1 MANQICSIKTQMG
14 HGEPSTEPWSTGQGW
29 KAEDFANL
37 ETPCFV
43 VDEKKLEHNMKIL
56 KRVQKEAGCKI
67 LLALKGFSMFS
78 ISPLVKKYLAGT
90 EASSIDEARLGC
102 EEFSGETH
110 TFSPAYTEKNIAEYI
125 KYSDHLIFNSFSQ
138 WKRIRPIILKSK
150 KKVSCGL
157 RVNPEHCEAGTPMY
171 DPCGPNSRLG
181 IIRKNFEE
189 KELDGIEGLHY
200 HNLCQLNADAMV
212 RTLESFEEKFKE
224 FLPRMKWM
232 NFGGGHHITRGD
244 YDVDLLIK
252 TIKDFK
258 KRYPH
263 LEVYLEPG
271 EAVGLNAGVLVTS
284 VADIIDNGM
293 NIAILDF
300 SAAAHVPDIL
310 EMPYKPTILGA
321 DTGKKYPH
329 VYRLGG
335 PSCLAGDVIGNYTFK
350 KKLAIGDKLIFL
362 NMAIYTMVK
371 TNTFNGIRLP
381 SIFLRKSSGKF
392 KLVKKFSYEDFKG
405 RLS

>member
-1 MANQICSIKTQMG
+1 MSNPN
-14 HGEPSTEPWSTGQGW
+14 GEPSIESWSTEVGW

-43 VDEKKLEHNMKIL
+43 VDEKVLERNLKIL
-56 KRVQKEAGCKI
+56 GRVQKQAGCKV

-78 ISPLVKKYLAGT
+78 VFPLIKKYLPGT
-90 EASSIDEARLGC
+90 EASSIDEARLGH
-102 EEFSGETH
+102 EEFGGETH
-110 TFSPAYTEKNIAEYI
+110 TFSPAYTEKNIAGYI

-138 WKRIRPIILKSK
+138 WKRIRPLILKSK
-150 KKVSCGL
+150 KMVSCGL
-157 RVNPEHCEAGTPMY
+157 RINPEHCETKTPMY

-181 IIRKNFEE
+181 VVRKKFEE
-189 KELDGIEGLHY
+189 GELDGLDGLHY

-212 RTLESFEEKFKE
+212 RTLKVFEEKFGK
-224 FLPRMKWM
+224 FLPKMKWV
-232 NFGGGHHITRGD
+232 NFGGGHHIVRKD
-244 YDVDLLIK
+244 YKINLLIK

-258 KRYPH
+258 KRHPH
-263 LEVYLEPG
+263 LKVYLEPG
-271 EAVGLNAGVLVTS
+271 EAVALNAGVLVGS
-284 VADIIDNGM
+284 VADIINNGM
-293 NIAILDF
+293 DIAILDV
-300 SAAAHVPDIL
+300 SPATHVPDIL
-310 EMPYKPTILGA
+310 EMPYKPTIIGA

-350 KKLAIGDKLIFL
+350 KKLAIGDKMIFL

-392 KLVKKFSYEDFKG
+392 RLVKKFGYADFKNK
-405 RLS
+405 LS